1 MEKTKKNLAIVFDIG
16 GVLIDWNPRYLYK
29 NLFNGDSVEMEF
41 FLENVCS
48 PDWNKQLDEGR
59 PFQDAIEERIQLFP
73 KYESFIRAYHTHWE
87 EMVSGAINE
96 TVEVLKDLKDSGYFL
111 CALSNWSAETFPL
124 MKKRFEFLDWFEI
137 IILSGEVGI
146 VKPDPVIYHILLE
159 KIKRNANECLFID
172 DAPENIETAN
182 SLGFK
187 TIHFHSAGQLRIQ
200 LQDMKMVF

>member
-96 TVEVLKDLKDSGYFL
+96 TVEVLKNLKDSGCFL

-137 IILSGEVGI
+137 IVLSGEEKI
-146 VKPDPVIYHILLE
+146 AKPDPVIYNILLE

-200 LQDMKMVF
+200 LQDMNMVF